1 MARLVHRISKWI
13 HLAQVTTWFLLN
25 LLVEKAIVWSSTLA
39 ILIWHWQYR
48 EWDFPEFKWLRMKFG
63 SPWIEKDAYRT
74 SPIQLLS
81 WYKFE
86 GRSIVTECPWF
97 WWLNQSWILLGGKQ
111 QLYEEDGWKSC
122 KRENNVQLERAV
134 IIFLKCWKYYF
145 IMLCLVWWF
154 MCFVQTSS

>member
-1 MARLVHRISKWI
+1 MNSPSSSNHVVSS
-13 HLAQVTTWFLLN
+13 

-39 ILIWHWQYR
+39 TLIWHWQYR

-97 WWLNQSWILLGGKQ
+97 WWLNQSWILLRGKQ

-122 KRENNVQLERAV
+122 KREKQRAIRENGNHISLV
-134 IIFLKCWKYYF
+134 LKIIFYNALF
-145 IMLCLVWWF
+145 CLVWWYI
-154 MCFVQTSS
+154 CFLQTSS